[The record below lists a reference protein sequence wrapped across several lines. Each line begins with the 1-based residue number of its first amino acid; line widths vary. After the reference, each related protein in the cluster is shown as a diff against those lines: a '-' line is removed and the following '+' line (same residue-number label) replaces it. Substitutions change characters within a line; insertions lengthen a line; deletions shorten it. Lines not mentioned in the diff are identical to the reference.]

1 MTQKQGNSWK
11 YGNAVKEDFHTN
23 QQDDALTTLRNKIM
37 EMRKTENFEEFDL
50 GIDEIY
56 KLLNKPK
63 EDPKK
68 PLKAAPKQ
76 ASQQK
81 PGTHAKIHYEKDD
94 LISFHDL
101 FLSRPLVK
109 ACNSLDY
116 DHPTRIQNQVVPN
129 ILENRDLLVNAV
141 TGSGKTASYLLP
153 ILEKLHRRDM
163 RTSKVSNVKVG
174 KTRAIVLHPTRE
186 LTAQCSSML
195 ESLNKFIM
203 PKISYATIIGGSSIK
218 KQENELL
225 DKPDIIIATPGR
237 FLDIIMNSKNIY
249 FNNIETV
256 ILDEADRLLEMGFQE
271 IIEQILTHIKKDSD
285 VENIQTCLFS
295 ATLTKDIKRLASL
308 ALRDPIMISEIKQQN
323 SVNAFLKLSHYMIK
337 VPSVDKPQKDDQS
350 KKDKKEKKKGKD
362 KDNEQSDNDSANQ
375 GGSDS
380 DSDMSD
386 GPAKSGKNKEEEKT
400 KKDTTESGPIAN
412 TKARVQRF
420 REAVTLSLCL
430 KTYTEKTIIF
440 LNKKTECHRMF
451 VLFTFFGLRAAEVH
465 GNLSQKERMES
476 VERFQSGEVDFLLS
490 TDLLARGLD
499 IFNVQAVINFS
510 FPNEENRYVHRV
522 GRTARAGNSGVAV
535 TLCDDEERVK
545 TNKVV
550 KKCKSTVKPYSYP
563 KQLKDTILTLIN
575 LIEEPMINVMGRER
589 EEFQLQKAEMEL
601 RKAQNMLEHKDS
613 IYNRP
618 KKEWFQSVKQKD
630 QNLKVGKEEVRIH

>member
-218 KQENELL
+218 KQ
-225 DKPDIIIATPGR
+225 
-237 FLDIIMNSKNIY
+237 
-249 FNNIETV
+249 
-256 ILDEADRLLEMGFQE
+256 
-271 IIEQILTHIKKDSD
+271 
-285 VENIQTCLFS
+285 
-295 ATLTKDIKRLASL
+295 
-308 ALRDPIMISEIKQQN
+308 
-323 SVNAFLKLSHYMIK
+323 
-337 VPSVDKPQKDDQS
+337 
-350 KKDKKEKKKGKD
+350 
-362 KDNEQSDNDSANQ
+362 
-375 GGSDS
+375 
-380 DSDMSD
+380 
-386 GPAKSGKNKEEEKT
+386 
-400 KKDTTESGPIAN
+400 
-412 TKARVQRF
+412 
-420 REAVTLSLCL
+420 
-430 KTYTEKTIIF
+430 
-440 LNKKTECHRMF
+440 
-451 VLFTFFGLRAAEVH
+451 
-465 GNLSQKERMES
+465 
-476 VERFQSGEVDFLLS
+476 
-490 TDLLARGLD
+490 
-499 IFNVQAVINFS
+499 
-510 FPNEENRYVHRV
+510 
-522 GRTARAGNSGVAV
+522 
-535 TLCDDEERVK
+535 
-545 TNKVV
+545 
-550 KKCKSTVKPYSYP
+550 
-563 KQLKDTILTLIN
+563 
-575 LIEEPMINVMGRER
+575 
-589 EEFQLQKAEMEL
+589 
-601 RKAQNMLEHKDS
+601 
-613 IYNRP
+613 
-618 KKEWFQSVKQKD
+618 
-630 QNLKVGKEEVRIH
+630 